1 MSKKGNKGKKA
12 WRFPTVLAVAAVL
25 TIIVLALYMAGNEFM
40 TLTAV
45 CKYLTMLAFI
55 VAICGTFAMEIDREK
70 KDETNHEEG
79 LR

>member
-12 WRFPTVLAVAAVL
+12 WRFPAVLAVAAVL

-45 CKYLTMLAFI
+45 CKYLTMLAFT
-55 VAICGTFAMEIDREK
+55 VAICGTYAMEIDWEK
-70 KDETNHEEG
+70 KDETNHKEG
-79 LR
+79 LK